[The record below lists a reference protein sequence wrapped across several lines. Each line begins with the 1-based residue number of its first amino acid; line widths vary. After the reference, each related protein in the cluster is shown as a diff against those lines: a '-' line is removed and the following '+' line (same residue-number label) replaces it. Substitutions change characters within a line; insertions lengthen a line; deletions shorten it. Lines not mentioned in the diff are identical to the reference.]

1 LIFLVEQAFSPGETA
16 CAPGLLPTRCAN
28 LKPMADF
35 KSKPGSFLPF
45 LEDSQRKEWS
55 TQSPPASP
63 LTLLEILARQSQQS
77 LPLFDLQT
85 LGKMDPP
92 RYAEALKSLRSASY
106 IAIEGE
112 APEQVVKLTPTGA
125 DVVRIARPA

>member
-1 LIFLVEQAFSPGETA
+1 
-16 CAPGLLPTRCAN
+16 
-28 LKPMADF
+28 MADF

-45 LEDSQRKEWS
+45 LED
-55 TQSPPASP
+55 TQKSAAFTPSAPASP

-77 LPLFDLQT
+77 LPIFDLQT
-85 LGKMDPP
+85 LSKMDPP

-125 DVVRIARPA
+125 DVVRIAKPA